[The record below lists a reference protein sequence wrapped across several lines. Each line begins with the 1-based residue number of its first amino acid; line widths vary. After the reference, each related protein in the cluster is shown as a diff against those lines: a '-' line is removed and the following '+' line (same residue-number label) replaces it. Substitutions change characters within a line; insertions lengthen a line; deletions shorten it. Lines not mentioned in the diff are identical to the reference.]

1 MTSVAASG
9 PVSSSGSSKRSHQ
22 PSKGS
27 SPYLSP
33 SRKAA
38 TFNFPPSTETDE
50 SNKDTGLDRRDSN
63 VHPRK
68 ISSAGIA
75 EEKEELFALLED
87 IPQLH
92 QSMHPSY
99 TILPW
104 AYKLYL
110 AVDRS
115 EPSEM
120 AKAYGIMSSNSDP
133 VAKESREEK
142 EESPQLEDIVLPSSL
157 SLEERRTIYQ
167 MVHSVL
173 ACMYISFTLH
183 MYNKSAIHAHTCTL
197 YTHHT
202 APYVHRH

>member
-1 MTSVAASG
+1 MLPILQIIMTSVAASS
-9 PVSSSGSSKRSHQ
+9 PVSSSGSLKRSHQ

-38 TFNFPPSTETDE
+38 TFNFPPSAETDE
-50 SNKDTGLDRRDSN
+50 SNKDTGLDRRDNS

-68 ISSAGIA
+68 ISSSAVIA
-75 EEKEELFALLED
+75 EEKEELLALLED

-110 AVDRS
+110 TVDRS

-120 AKAYGIMSSNSDP
+120 AKAYGIMSNNSDSLD
-133 VAKESREEK
+133 KESREGE
-142 EESPQLEDIVLPSSL
+142 EESHQLEDIVLPSSL

-173 ACMYISFTLH
+173 ACTYVSFPC
-183 MYNKSAIHAHTCTL
+183 IR
-197 YTHHT
+197 
-202 APYVHRH
+202 V